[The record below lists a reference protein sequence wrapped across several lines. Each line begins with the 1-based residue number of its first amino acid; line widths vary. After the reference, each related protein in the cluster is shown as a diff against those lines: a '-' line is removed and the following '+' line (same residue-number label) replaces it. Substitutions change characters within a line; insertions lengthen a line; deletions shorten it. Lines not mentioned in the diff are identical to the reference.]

1 MNFMNS
7 IKIKLK
13 RLWSR
18 VYLINYF
25 KYNKLISAATSS
37 SSSNE
42 NEMLKAYHSSSI
54 TTRAFLGEL
63 FMFFCH
69 FCEIFLLILIL
80 LYAFYHSIWLLVFIV
95 VGFLGID
102 VYFNWRLH
110 FTYRLL
116 INSSK
121 TKDFFTICKTFLSII
136 LRSRPNPSSLFHN
149 RRSIIYP
156 MRASIWSLRTRF
168 GCIVI

>member
-1 MNFMNS
+1 MNS

-54 TTRAFLGEL
+54 TKRAFLGEL

-102 VYFNWRLH
+102 VMSI
-110 FTYRLL
+110 L
-116 INSSK
+116 I
-121 TKDFFTICKTFLSII
+121 D
-136 LRSRPNPSSLFHN
+136 
-149 RRSIIYP
+149 
-156 MRASIWSLRTRF
+156 
-168 GCIVI
+168 